1 MRRTQAANI
10 SLLRRRTAK
19 VRAYCRSF
27 GTLWVGKQGMSSLS
41 REQHRDAARTH
52 GLSRAFRGPSSERSL
67 VAEPRPQQRRCM
79 AGSRRGRG
87 RKAGRCWELPIA
99 DEVSNPKGARVSVLT
114 VIMGQWRPRRSGTMS
129 VGNYDSCGGSRSDP
143 SLSSPASVLRSCKK
157 KRRPLPASSWGLRN
171 TVATLME

>member
-27 GTLWVGKQGMSSLS
+27 GTLVGKQGMSSLS

-67 VAEPRPQQRRCM
+67 VAEPRPQQRWRCM
-79 AGSRRGRG
+79 AGPRRGRG
-87 RKAGRCWELPIA
+87 CKAGRCWELPIA
-99 DEVSNPKGARVSVLT
+99 DEVSNPKGATGKMKSE
-114 VIMGQWRPRRSGTMS
+114 
-129 VGNYDSCGGSRSDP
+129 RSDCHNGP
-143 SLSSPASVLRSCKK
+143 MGTTTKRDYERRKLRRQL
-157 KRRPLPASSWGLRN
+157 RR
-171 TVATLME
+171 TTL